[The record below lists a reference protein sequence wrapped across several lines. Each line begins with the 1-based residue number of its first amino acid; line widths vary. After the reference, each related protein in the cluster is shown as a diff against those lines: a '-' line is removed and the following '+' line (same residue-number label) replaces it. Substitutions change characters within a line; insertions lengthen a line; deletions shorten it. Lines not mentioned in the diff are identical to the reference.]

1 MGRTDIELLSTERR
15 DGDRA
20 ATVVEELADLLV
32 DCVEGGASLGFLTG
46 LRRAEAAQWWQRA
59 LAAPGSLTL
68 VARDDGGAVV
78 GAVRL
83 LTDTPANAPHRAEVA
98 KLLVH
103 RDARGRGRAS
113 ALMQALE
120 DAAAGLGRTLLTLD
134 TETGSLAERC
144 YTSWGWERV
153 GVIDDY
159 ALTPDGRLAAT
170 TLMVKRLP
178 PRP

>member
-1 MGRTDIELLSTERR
+1 MGRIEIELLSLERCAAAEVAVVV
-15 DGDRA
+15 DG
-20 ATVVEELADLLV
+20 LAGLLV
-32 DCVEGGASLGFLTG
+32 DCVEGGASLGFLAG
-46 LRRAEAAQWWQRA
+46 LGPAEARQWWERA
-59 LAAPGSLTL
+59 LAAPGSLTW
-68 VARDDGGAVV
+68 VSRDDGGTVV
-78 GAVRL
+78 AAVRL

-103 RDARGRGRAS
+103 RDARGRGRAG

-120 DAAAGLGRTLLTLD
+120 DAATGLGRVLLTLD

-159 ALTPDGRLAAT
+159 ALTPDGRPAPT
-170 TLMVKRLP
+170 TIMIKRLS
-178 PRP
+178 